1 MALVLCPLLLAAA
14 ATAGVSV
21 VFSISFNFA
30 NVIVLPLLL
39 GIGVDSGVHMVHR
52 YRESSTRIDASS
64 SAETAG
70 RSLLGTST
78 AQAVFFSALT
88 TIASFGSLALSSHV
102 GFSSLGKLL
111 VIGVTLTL
119 VCNLV
124 VLPALIAYRE
134 NAGREPATDSARAET

>member
-14 ATAGVSV
+14 ATAGISV

-52 YRESSTRIDASS
+52 FRESSTRMDGSG

-111 VIGVTLTL
+111 VVGVSLTL

-124 VLPALIAYRE
+124 VLPALIALRE
-134 NAGREPATDSARAET
+134 NAGRAPATDGARAET

>member
-1 MALVLCPLLLAAA
+1 MALVLFPLLLAAA
-14 ATAGVSV
+14 ATAGLSI
-21 VFSISFNFA
+21 VFGISFNFG

-52 YRESSTRIDASS
+52 FRAGSARVDASG
-64 SAETAG
+64 SAESAG
-70 RSLLGTST
+70 RGLLGTST

-88 TIASFGSLALSSHV
+88 TIASFGSLALSAHV

-111 VIGVTLTL
+111 MIGVTLTL

-124 VLPALIAYRE
+124 VLPALLALRRTSPTGGP
-134 NAGREPATDSARAET
+134 AGTPEETR